1 MKINGVRFELD
12 SGAFVTMTA
21 TNYCILEC
29 VDGSLRIED
38 RIHNNGGWRLAKKYT
53 YQQVMDMIN
62 GEDKMTRMFSVTIE
76 RTGFAQYEI
85 AARDRDE
92 AEALAWEKYDSAD
105 ADSCVTNNIF
115 EVEEII
121 PKEAV

>member
-1 MKINGVRFELD
+1 
-12 SGAFVTMTA
+12 
-21 TNYCILEC
+21 
-29 VDGSLRIED
+29 
-38 RIHNNGGWRLAKKYT
+38 
-53 YQQVMDMIN
+53 MDMIN